1 MLATEADVLRTLRT
15 GTYTLHELYDL
26 CEQRTVTGRDGGHDP
41 VPGHAGDHRWKHR
54 VRGALASLRRT
65 GQADRISRTTWAI
78 QGTPHEPARLLLI
91 IAGAEPREFELRLA
105 AAADLLA
112 QLDMPA
118 DLVLCDPPYG
128 LGRGTGRH
136 YSDGNGYRR
145 DHTRIVSGYQD
156 VAPGE
161 YEEFTHGWT
170 QAAAAAL
177 RPGGQ
182 LAVVTGPQRAGIV
195 QYAAEKAGLTWVSTI
210 AARRE
215 FPLATTRRPSS
226 AHWSITVMCRGP
238 LASARRV
245 FHPPADLPAARTGH
259 PYPLD
264 WWPDNGRADRPGL
277 LRYDNSLP
285 LRLVQRTVS
294 AFSDPG
300 EHVVDPFLGAGT
312 VAVACWRTGRS
323 FTGGDVNINAIRFAA
338 ARLLAEHAWPEDQQ
352 PALFPAET
360 LGCPDATAVAHAA
373 RDFLPLTSA
382 SLREAGQAAA
392 SACAAS
398 TGSAARPSQNRA
410 RR

>member
-26 CEQRTVTGRDGGHDP
+26 CEQRTGTGRDGGHDP

-54 VRGALASLRRT
+54 VRGALASLRRA
-65 GQADRISRTTWAI
+65 GRADRISRTAWAI
-78 QGTPHEPARLLLI
+78 QGTPDEPARLLLI

-128 LGRGTGRH
+128 LGRGAGRH

-161 YEEFTHGWT
+161 YEEFTHGWA

-182 LAVVTGPQRAGIV
+182 LAVVTGPQRAGLV
-195 QYAAEKAGLTWVSTI
+195 QCAAEQAGLTWVSTI

-215 FPLATTRRPSS
+215 FPLATSGAPRP
-226 AHWSITVMCRGP
+226 
-238 LASARRV
+238 
-245 FHPPADLPAARTGH
+245 RTG
-259 PYPLD
+259 
-264 WWPDNGRADRPGL
+264 
-277 LRYDNSLP
+277 
-285 LRLVQRTVS
+285 
-294 AFSDPG
+294 
-300 EHVVDPFLGAGT
+300 
-312 VAVACWRTGRS
+312 
-323 FTGGDVNINAIRFAA
+323 
-338 ARLLAEHAWPEDQQ
+338 
-352 PALFPAET
+352 
-360 LGCPDATAVAHAA
+360 
-373 RDFLPLTSA
+373 A
-382 SLREAGQAAA
+382 S
-392 SACAAS
+392 
-398 TGSAARPSQNRA
+398 P
-410 RR
+410 